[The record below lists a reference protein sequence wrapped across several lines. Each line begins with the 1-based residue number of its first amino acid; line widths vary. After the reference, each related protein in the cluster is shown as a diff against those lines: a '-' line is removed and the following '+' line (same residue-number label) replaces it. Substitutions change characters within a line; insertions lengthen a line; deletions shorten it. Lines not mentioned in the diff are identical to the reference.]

1 MLEHLLDPD
10 ELDPGAA
17 VGLAAADLGL
27 VDRLPVLEADVADA
41 ALGEQLLD
49 RGRLGVLG
57 VEQGL
62 RLDVGEQVGDGLQ
75 RVFLVGADHA
85 GGAALDPAGRVVADL
100 VAGVVGVEH
109 AAALVEDQAALLVE
123 GDALDR
129 DAGVADRAQHQAALE
144 LFALAGVLGP
154 QRAALLDQ
162 LVAADDDLLD
172 LAVAL
177 DLDRRGE
184 EAEDDPLLLAL
195 GRALGELAQG
205 LDVDPGRLVDLV
217 GLEEGGAGRVE
228 LDLGRVDDRRRRPP
242 SRPAP

>member
-1 MLEHLLDPD
+1 M
-10 ELDPGAA
+10 
-17 VGLAAADLGL
+17 
-27 VDRLPVLEADVADA
+27 
-41 ALGEQLLD
+41 
-49 RGRLGVLG
+49 
-57 VEQGL
+57 
-62 RLDVGEQVGDGLQ
+62 
-75 RVFLVGADHA
+75 
-85 GGAALDPAGRVVADL
+85 ADL

-129 DAGVADRAQHQAALE
+129 DAGVADRAQDQAALE

-184 EAEDDPLLLAL
+184 EAQDDPLLLAL
-195 GRALGELAQG
+195 R
-205 LDVDPGRLVDLV
+205 RR
-217 GLEEGGAGRVE
+217 AGRTRA
-228 LDLGRVDDRRRRPP
+228 GSRR
-242 SRPAP
+242 